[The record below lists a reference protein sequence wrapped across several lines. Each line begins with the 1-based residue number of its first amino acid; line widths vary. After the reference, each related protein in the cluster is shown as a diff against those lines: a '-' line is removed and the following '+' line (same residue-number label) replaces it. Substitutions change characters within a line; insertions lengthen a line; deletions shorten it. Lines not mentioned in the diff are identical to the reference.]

1 MSGSQHDRQQL
12 LKNARSLCV
21 SICMKAP
28 VDEYL
33 EHFAPDEEGVSAV
46 EHGLGSMY
54 LAPYVGQIFEGRSG
68 VREYFGWKREIVKT
82 ISLRFEEYVVDD
94 EAGVV
99 SVRCRGKFL
108 WRETQNEWEEV
119 STARLTFGEKGMVTK
134 FEWWGDTG
142 AAFLASRGKLRK

>member
-1 MSGSQHDRQQL
+1 M
-12 LKNARSLCV
+12 N
-21 SICMKAP
+21 AP

-33 EHFAPDEEGVSAV
+33 EHFSPDSEEVSAV
-46 EHGLGSMY
+46 EHGLGSLY
-54 LAPYVGQIFEGRSG
+54 LAPYVGQNFEGRSG

-82 ISLRFEEYVVDD
+82 ISLRFEDYIVDV

-99 SVRCRGKFL
+99 SVRCRGRFL

-119 STARLTFGEKGMVTK
+119 STARMSFNERNLVTK
-134 FEWWGDTG
+134 FEYWGDTG

>member
-1 MSGSQHDRQQL
+1 MSDQQRRKQL
-12 LKNARSLCV
+12 LKAARSLCV

-33 EHFAPDEEGVSAV
+33 EHFSPDSEEVSAV
-46 EHGLGSMY
+46 EHGLGSLY
-54 LAPYVGQIFEGRSG
+54 LAPYVGQNFEGRSG

-82 ISLRFEEYVVDD
+82 ISLRFEDYIVDV

-99 SVRCRGKFL
+99 SVRCRGRFL

-119 STARLTFGEKGMVTK
+119 STARMTFNERNLVTK
-134 FEWWGDTG
+134 FEYWGDTG